1 MAQTT
6 RWGKGYSL
14 PSRTAKMRRP
24 QHFTTAGLHVAKCC
38 CLCEVMLLV
47 CPSCRTRY
55 VVPDNAVGIE
65 GRQVRCANCKHSWFQ
80 AGAVPPIA
88 PAPSIVAPAEQSPP
102 EPVPA
107 PPEPVSASPEA
118 IAPVTP
124 PTTPPV
130 AQQVSADFSAAVE
143 RPVVSS
149 DPSARFGTAGT
160 EPDDVQPAFP
170 RFAPER
176 AASPDP
182 AAVYVDPSI
191 ATGPLSDEEPTQSRF
206 VHEPPFSQRRN
217 PAKIWTLV
225 AIIFAL
231 TVAAVGAAISYFGMP
246 NIGLSSAAAEPDL
259 TIVLNENLELNE
271 REDGTPYFIASG
283 SIVNPTGVKQTVPEM
298 LVTLKDASGRP
309 VYSWKMKAKTRSLA
323 PGAKVDFSEAR
334 LDVPL
339 AAKQISVGWVL

>member
-1 MAQTT
+1 
-6 RWGKGYSL
+6 
-14 PSRTAKMRRP
+14 
-24 QHFTTAGLHVAKCC
+24 
-38 CLCEVMLLV
+38 MLLV

-88 PAPSIVAPAEQSPP
+88 PAPSIVAPAPVQAQP
-102 EPVPA
+102 EDSTPVA
-107 PPEPVSASPEA
+107 PPPPPADDPKTSEVVPV
-118 IAPVTP
+118 
-124 PTTPPV
+124 
-130 AQQVSADFSAAVE
+130 
-143 RPVVSS
+143 PVVSPELS
-149 DPSARFGTAGT
+149 SGPVARFTAAET
-160 EPDDVQPAFP
+160 EVDDTQPAFP
-170 RFAPER
+170 RFVPER
-176 AASPDP
+176 TASSDA

-191 ATGPLSDEEPTQSRF
+191 NVGSLADDEPTQSRF
-206 VHEPPFSQRRN
+206 AHEPPFSQRRN

-231 TVAAVGAAISYFGMP
+231 TIAAVGVAISYYGMP
-246 NIGLSSAAAEPDL
+246 NIGLSSAAEEPDL

-309 VYSWKMKAKTRSLA
+309 VYSWKMKAKARTIG

-339 AAKQISVGWVL
+339 AAKQISVGWVLSGG